1 MVSLSSKRKEVPA
14 MFQNQMMTPGNTKGM
29 INAATVDIFKSL
41 VPVKDTQAGMAYVDP
56 QGIKTR
62 HGEI

>member
-29 INAATVDIFKSL
+29 INAATVDFLKVSC
-41 VPVKDTQAGMAYVDP
+41 QS
-56 QGIKTR
+56 KTPR
-62 HGEI
+62 RGWPM